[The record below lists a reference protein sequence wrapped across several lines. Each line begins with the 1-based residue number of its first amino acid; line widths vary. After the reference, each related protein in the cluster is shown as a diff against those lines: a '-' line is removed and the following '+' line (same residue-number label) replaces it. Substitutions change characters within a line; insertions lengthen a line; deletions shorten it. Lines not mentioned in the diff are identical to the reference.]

1 MQGKG
6 NKKRTYFIAPR
17 PPLAVK
23 PTHDKYYQ
31 SAGTNFLTCFKV
43 LFIKWKSMANMFIYS
58 GFTILLIGAAF
69 GLIIAVK
76 GYKETDWGK
85 IKRISYFGDFQR
97 GEKSLKIKR
106 LTRIW
111 CGIMIAGFI
120 VLGIGLS
127 IGLN

>member
-1 MQGKG
+1 
-6 NKKRTYFIAPR
+6 
-17 PPLAVK
+17 
-23 PTHDKYYQ
+23 
-31 SAGTNFLTCFKV
+31 
-43 LFIKWKSMANMFIYS
+43 MANMFIYS